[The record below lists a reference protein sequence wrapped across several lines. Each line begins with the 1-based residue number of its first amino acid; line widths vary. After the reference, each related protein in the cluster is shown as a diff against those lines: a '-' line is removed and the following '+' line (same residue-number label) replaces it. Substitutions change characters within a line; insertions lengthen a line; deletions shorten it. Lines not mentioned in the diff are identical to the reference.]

1 MKTKELLN
9 DFYTVTNLTANSED
23 NVVLAEIAL
32 NPEHPIF
39 KGHFEIMPVVPG
51 VCQLQIIKELLEKTL
66 SLSLQ
71 TTKGDNI
78 KFTGMIV
85 PANHPSVAV
94 EINYKQN
101 ETILNVD
108 SKIYF
113 ENTIFTKS
121 KTTYQ
126 INN

>member
-1 MKTKELLN
+1 MATKELLN
-9 DFYTVTNLTANSED
+9 DFYKIITLDSSNINTIKSEI
-23 NVVLAEIAL
+23 EL
-32 NPEHPIF
+32 NPAHTIF
-39 KGHFEIMPVVPG
+39 KGHFETMPVVPG

-85 PANHPSVAV
+85 PTNHPYVLV
-94 EINYKQN
+94 EINYKQIEN
-101 ETILNVD
+101 NLIVD
-108 SKIYF
+108 SKIF
-113 ENTIFTKS
+113 HESTIFTKS

-126 INN
+126 IFN